1 MARAAVEA
9 IADKKGMDIVLLDI
23 RPVSLLADYFVI
35 ASGETER
42 QIRAIADAVSER
54 LNEARVT
61 PLRVEGLPASGWVIL
76 DYGSLVVHLFSPAV
90 RDYYQLERLWR
101 QAILVVRIQ

>member
-1 MARAAVEA
+1 MEA
-9 IADKKGMDIVLLDI
+9 IADKKGADIVLMDI

-42 QIRAIADAVSER
+42 QIKALLDAVLER
-54 LNEARVT
+54 LGEAKVK

-76 DYGSLVVHLFSPAV
+76 DYGSVIVHLFAPDV
-90 RDYYQLERLWR
+90 RDYYQLERLWSR
-101 QAILVVRIQ
+101 ATLVVRIQ

>member
-1 MARAAVEA
+1 MEA
-9 IADKKGMDIVLLDI
+9 IADKKGANIVLLDI

-42 QIRAIADAVSER
+42 QIKAIMEAVRAR
-54 LNEARVT
+54 LDEAGVA

-76 DYGSLVVHLFSPAV
+76 DYSGVVVHLFAPDV
-90 RDYYQLERLWR
+90 RDYYQLERLWSR
-101 QAILVVRIQ
+101 APLVVRIQ

>member
-1 MARAAVEA
+1 MEA
-9 IADKKGMDIVLLDI
+9 IADKKGANIVLLDI

-42 QIRAIADAVSER
+42 QIKAIMEAVRAR
-54 LNEARVT
+54 LDEDGVA

-76 DYGSLVVHLFSPAV
+76 DYSSVVVHLFAPDV
-90 RDYYQLERLWR
+90 RDYYQLERLWSR
-101 QAILVVRIQ
+101 APLVVRIQ